1 MTDSLDPQTLRV
13 FRFVRDYARE
23 HGIPPS
29 HREIASATF
38 LAVTTMVIHLT
49 RLEMRGWLHREYNI
63 PRSVRVGELA
73 PSDEAFEE
81 IWQEALDTEDESS

>member
-29 HREIASATF
+29 HREIAEATF
-38 LAVTTMVIHLT
+38 MAQTTMVIHLT
-49 RLEMRGWLHREYNI
+49 RLEMRGWLYREYNI
-63 PRSVRVGELA
+63 PRSIRVDEFA
-73 PSDEAFEE
+73 PSDEDFEGL
-81 IWQEALDTEDESS
+81 WQEALDTEDEF